1 MFYSVLLDL
10 FREHHMGLGNVPGC
24 RGWAGRSSRAQ
35 TCGGGGATEYG
46 KAGGNGSRPTSGK
59 ENGWNVAK
67 AIGRSEMVSK

>member
-1 MFYSVLLDL
+1 MFSLFLLYL
-10 FREHHMGLGNVPGC
+10 FGEHYICLVNVPGC

-35 TCGGGGATEYG
+35 TCEGGGATEYG
-46 KAGGNGSRPTSGK
+46 KAEGNGSRLTSVK